1 MLTTSSVGQNPLAP
15 TSALQR
21 AEKIEDKIVR
31 RGLDKLKR
39 RHGEIDSGSD
49 SDSGDQAKGKGRG
62 RQVEVITTVGA
73 EEEDGIDTTV
83 LETKAET
90 KAREKAL
97 AKGRKGKLQMPRKVS
112 FPPSIRIADEQ
123 GNWNPNLPKETNKE
137 DSSDFDS
144 SDSDNDSSDDGT
156 ESKPSADEAKPASP
170 QTESSSAAATA
181 GSALKSSAPGSALKP
196 SAAGSALK
204 SSAAGSALK
213 PSTGSA
219 LKSSAG
225 SALKSSAG
233 SALKAPTGSALKS
246 GSAVGGA
253 LKRADGT
260 TFQPRVVTRGPK
272 KFAPVRRRG
281 AESDSDADIDEGDD
295 ESSDISDEDA
305 SEGDSASESEG
316 SGEEGEEAAEA
327 EPSSPKR
334 SKGFKNWA
342 LNAMGNV
349 IQEQQPDLL
358 AANDAESS
366 KPKTSRPAPKTGE
379 FVGPMGSKFEI
390 PTTSLLTNSDQG
402 SSARPTLKRR
412 PSVAEA
418 RMELPILAEEQNI
431 VEAVLMNPVVV
442 ICGETGSGKTTQVPQ
457 MLYEAGFGF
466 PGSANPGMVAV
477 TQPRRVA
484 AVSLAERVRDE
495 LGFDKKSGIVAHQ
508 IRYSSTTSPDTAI
521 KFMTDGVLLREL
533 ATDFL
538 LSRYSVV
545 VVDEAHERGVNTDV
559 LIGVLSRVAK
569 LREKRW
575 RESEGSKD
583 RLGPLRIVIMSATLR
598 VSDFAENPTLFSTP
612 PPIIHIG
619 ARQHPV
625 TMHFS
630 RKTSSDYVTEAYKKV
645 CKIHSRLPP
654 GTILVFLTGQNE
666 ITGLCRKLDKRYGKG
681 KQKGKGK
688 IQETEDDSNK
698 PAELPPDGKMKIA
711 RLLLTCS
718 PGS

>member
-1 MLTTSSVGQNPLAP
+1 MT
-15 TSALQR
+15 
-21 AEKIEDKIVR
+21 
-31 RGLDKLKR
+31 
-39 RHGEIDSGSD
+39 
-49 SDSGDQAKGKGRG
+49 
-62 RQVEVITTVGA
+62 
-73 EEEDGIDTTV
+73 
-83 LETKAET
+83 
-90 KAREKAL
+90 
-97 AKGRKGKLQMPRKVS
+97 
-112 FPPSIRIADEQ
+112 
-123 GNWNPNLPKETNKE
+123 
-137 DSSDFDS
+137 
-144 SDSDNDSSDDGT
+144 
-156 ESKPSADEAKPASP
+156 
-170 QTESSSAAATA
+170 
-181 GSALKSSAPGSALKP
+181 
-196 SAAGSALK
+196 GSALK

-213 PSTGSA
+213 SSAGSA
-219 LKSSAG
+219 LRSSAG

-233 SALKAPTGSALKS
+233 SALKTSTGSALKS
-246 GSAVGGA
+246 GGDVGGA

-260 TFQPRVVTRGPK
+260 TFQPRVVLRGPK
-272 KFAPVRRRG
+272 KFAPVRGREDESESSD
-281 AESDSDADIDEGDD
+281 ASDDSDSDSEEGDD
-295 ESSDISDEDA
+295 ESSEADSDEG
-305 SEGDSASESEG
+305 SEDDSEDEAG
-316 SGEEGEEAAEA
+316 SADGEAAEA
-327 EPSSPKR
+327 TSPKR

-349 IQEQQPDLL
+349 VQETQPDLL
-358 AANDAESS
+358 AVNDAESS
-366 KPKTSRPAPKTGE
+366 KPKKPKQPGPKTGE
-379 FVGPMGSKFEI
+379 FVGPMGSTFAI
-390 PTTSLLTNSDQG
+390 PTTSLLTGSDQG

-412 PSVAEA
+412 PSVAES

-598 VSDFAENPTLFSTP
+598 VADFAENPTLFATP

-630 RKTSSDYVTEAYKKV
+630 RRTSSDYVTGAYKKV

-681 KQKGKGK
+681 KQKGKAK
-688 IQETEDDSNK
+688 ITEIEDAPTKGS
-698 PAELPPDGKMKIA
+698 ELPPDGKLP
-711 RLLLTCS
+711 RFS
-718 PGS
+718 

>member
-1 MLTTSSVGQNPLAP
+1 MLTTSSIGQNPLAP

-39 RHGEIDSGSD
+39 RHGEIDNDSD
-49 SDSGDQAKGKGRG
+49 SDDNSKGKGRA
-62 RQVEVITTVGA
+62 RQVEVITTAGA
-73 EEEDGIDTTV
+73 EEEGVDTIV

-97 AKGRKGKLQMPRKVS
+97 ARGRKGKLQMPKKVS
-112 FPPSIRIADEQ
+112 LVEGSQADNQ
-123 GNWNPNLPKETNKE
+123 GNWNPNLPKESTKE
-137 DSSDFDS
+137 DSSDFNS
-144 SDSDNDSSDDGT
+144 SDSDNDSSDDAPEPTATPAETSTAAAASKADGVPDA
-156 ESKPSADEAKPASP
+156 SIAGSALKPSMA
-170 QTESSSAAATA
+170 ES
-181 GSALKSSAPGSALKP
+181 GSALKSSTPGGALKASAGSALKASAGSALKP
-196 SAAGSALK
+196 SAG
-204 SSAAGSALK
+204 G
-213 PSTGSA
+213 
-219 LKSSAG
+219 
-225 SALKSSAG
+225 
-233 SALKAPTGSALKS
+233 ALKASAGGALKA
-246 GSAVGGA
+246 GGDVGGA

-260 TFQPRVVTRGPK
+260 SFQPRVVVRGPK
-272 KFAPVRRRG
+272 KFAPVRGRRD
-281 AESDSDADIDEGDD
+281 ESDSSDDGSDDSDSEDGDD
-295 ESSDISDEDA
+295 ESSEMGSDDESDEEDGQ
-305 SEGDSASESEG
+305 EGQEG
-316 SGEEGEEAAEA
+316 GDA

-342 LNAMGNV
+342 LNAMGDV
-349 IQEQQPDLL
+349 VQEEQPDLL
-358 AANDAESS
+358 AVNDAESS
-366 KPKTSRPAPKTGE
+366 NPTKKSTKPAPKTGE
-379 FVGPMGSKFEI
+379 FVGPMGSNFAI
-390 PTTSLLTNSDQG
+390 PTTSLLSGGDQG
-402 SSARPTLKRR
+402 TSARPTIKRR
-412 PSVAEA
+412 PSVSES

-431 VEAVLMNPVVV
+431 VEAILMNPVVV

-466 PGSANPGMVAV
+466 PGSANSGMIAV

-495 LGFDKKSGIVAHQ
+495 LGLDKKSGIVAHQ
-508 IRYSSTTSPDTAI
+508 IRYSSTTSRETAM

-575 RESEGSKD
+575 RESEGTKD

-598 VSDFAENPTLFSTP
+598 VSDFAENPTLFATP

-630 RKTSSDYVTEAYKKV
+630 RRTSSDYVTEAYKKV
-645 CKIHSRLPP
+645 SKIHSRLPP

-681 KQKGKGK
+681 KETDKSKGRGKGK
-688 IQETEDDSNK
+688 ITEIEDV
-698 PAELPPDGKMKIA
+698 PAQGSQLPPDGES
-711 RLLLTCS
+711 CS
-718 PGS
+718 ACLC